1 MSESSPGEGLVLDT
15 SRIDEFHA
23 HVYYDKETRRRA
35 RRLREAISG
44 HFEVTIGSWHDEP
57 VGPHPQAMYLVT
69 FGPDQFRNLVP
80 WLMLNR
86 DGLTVLVHAKTDDS
100 YRDHT
105 DFAMWLGKAL
115 DLRLERYKAKT

>member
-1 MSESSPGEGLVLDT
+1 MLDT

-23 HVYYDKETRRRA
+23 HVYYDKETRELA
-35 RRLREAISG
+35 GRLREAISG
-44 HFEVTIGSWHDEP
+44 RFEVKMGSWHDEP

-69 FGPDQFRNLVP
+69 FGADQFQHLVP

-86 DGLTVLVHAKTDDS
+86 DGLSILVHAQTDESS

-105 DFAMWLGKAL
+105 DFAMWLGQAL
-115 DLRLERYKAKT
+115 DLRLEKFKAKARGTD

>member
-1 MSESSPGEGLVLDT
+1 MLDT

-35 RRLREAISG
+35 GRLREAISG
-44 HFEVTIGSWHDEP
+44 RFEVEIGSWHDEP

-69 FGPDQFRNLVP
+69 FGPDQFQHLVP

-86 DGLTVLVHAKTDDS
+86 DGLTVLVHAKSDDS

-115 DLRLERYKAKT
+115 DLRLERYKAKAQDAG

>member
-1 MSESSPGEGLVLDT
+1 MLDT

-23 HVYYDKETRRRA
+23 HVYYEAKTRQRA
-35 RRLREAISG
+35 GKLREAISAR
-44 HFEVTIGSWHDEP
+44 FDVKIGNWHDEP

-69 FGPDQFRNLVP
+69 FGGDQFAAVVP

-86 DGLTVLVHAKTDDS
+86 DGLTILVHAKTDDS

-105 DFAMWLGKAL
+105 DFAMWMGQAL
-115 DLRLERYKAKT
+115 DLRLERYKAKAKAKAAG

>member
-1 MSESSPGEGLVLDT
+1 MVDT

-35 RRLREAISG
+35 GRLREAISG
-44 HFEVTIGSWHDEP
+44 RFEVEIGSWHDEP

-69 FGPDQFRNLVP
+69 FGPDQFQHLVP

-86 DGLTVLVHAKTDDS
+86 DGLSILVHAKSDDS

-105 DFAMWLGKAL
+105 DFAMWLGQAL
-115 DLRLERYKAKT
+115 DLRLERVKAKAEGAD